1 MKMSNYKLQILNALF
16 FAGLMLLMA
25 MLFSG
30 SDYGMTINH
39 MLIALWFVASSY
51 LSGNGTRK
59 CTSKSKSNN
68 DNADKQG

>member
-25 MLFSG
+25 MLFSE
-30 SDYGMTINH
+30 SEYGMTINH

-51 LSGNGTRK
+51 LSGSGTRK
-59 CTSKSKSNN
+59 CLSKRKSSNN
-68 DNADKQG
+68 NADK